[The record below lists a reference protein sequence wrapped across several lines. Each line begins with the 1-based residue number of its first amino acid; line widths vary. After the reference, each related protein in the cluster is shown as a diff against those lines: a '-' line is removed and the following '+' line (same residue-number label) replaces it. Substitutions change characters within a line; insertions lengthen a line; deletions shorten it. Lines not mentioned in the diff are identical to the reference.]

1 MLGAQF
7 QSVFGQKEM
16 FKEGGMSLPPPG
28 LSPEQAREFAN
39 TQMAGQQ
46 AINQQAAQ
54 QANTPPTGINFGIDY
69 LEKELA
75 EIKSLLKNSL
85 NIEAKN
91 AK

>member
-1 MLGAQF
+1 
-7 QSVFGQKEM
+7 
-16 FKEGGMSLPPPG
+16 
-28 LSPEQAREFAN
+28 
-39 TQMAGQQ
+39 
-46 AINQQAAQ
+46 
-54 QANTPPTGINFGIDY
+54 